1 MNRKVSQDTVEF
13 YTVGVVESRGEPFQC
28 NPFLFF
34 IGLSSVVSF
43 LFGAFGKRK
52 MTAAHIVPNVAD
64 AASSPSTSSSLDNDT
79 EKIIH
84 NSTTT
89 TKGRL
94 WVQSSVKDALAGA
107 AAGAFA
113 KTAVAPIERVKLLL
127 QLQLSLDKSTG
138 STLKQPNG
146 YAGNAS
152 QVAWKVYA
160 NQGILAFWRGE

>member
-13 YTVGVVESRGEPFQC
+13 YNGRVVESSGEPFQF
-28 NPFLFF
+28 NPFFYWIELCRQ
-34 IGLSSVVSF
+34 L
-43 LFGAFGKRK
+43 LFGAFGKSK

-64 AASSPSTSSSLDNDT
+64 AAASSSTSSLDNET